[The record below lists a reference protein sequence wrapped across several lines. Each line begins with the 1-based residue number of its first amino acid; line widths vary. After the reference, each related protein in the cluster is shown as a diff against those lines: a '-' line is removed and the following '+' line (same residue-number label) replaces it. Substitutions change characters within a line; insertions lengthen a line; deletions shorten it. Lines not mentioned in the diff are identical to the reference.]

1 MTLPYHHKQALPGPA
16 GSQEACLILS
26 APALHSATF
35 TVTGASRGSC
45 ADTAAPPSQPQL
57 LRLPGHPL
65 ADLPAQRGPRSRP
78 EDGLNMGRA
87 IQEARSGEP

>member
-1 MTLPYHHKQALPGPA
+1 MTPPVTISKPFLLLLDPKKFPL
-16 GSQEACLILS
+16 LLS
-26 APALHSATF
+26 APALHSTALE
-35 TVTGASRGSC
+35 VTGASRGSC

-78 EDGLNMGRA
+78 EDGLNMGRV
-87 IQEARSGEP
+87 IQGARSGEP